1 MPDRILKP
9 PPGVAVQAPAARSRP
24 SLDIVRE
31 VRWYPVRE
39 PVSRRRYT
47 VVRLMTSSGLVGY
60 GECGPI
66 DRSEMREAAE
76 AVVEQDASAYEV
88 IRSRAAQLVRA
99 RAAIDMALLD
109 IMGRR
114 AGAPVYQV
122 LGGPTRN
129 KVRALAAV
137 EGATG
142 DQLQR
147 RAEDAL
153 KAGYKALSVP
163 LPGVEARHSSQA
175 FILAVRRRLEELR
188 AATGP
193 DVDFVLDGAASLTP
207 ADAASVAAALECF
220 HLLWLD
226 EPCAPLNLS
235 ALRKISDETVTPVG
249 YGRTLER
256 AAEFQ
261 DLLRE
266 GLVDVLRPD
275 IRLHGASAIRRIA
288 ALAETYYIAVAP
300 FHQGGPIAT
309 AAAIHL
315 AASLPN
321 FFIQQIPL
329 PADPEDRAMRAEL
342 TSGSIETPQN
352 GFLPL
357 LTGPGLG
364 IRVDEEA
371 LKRYAAS

>member
-1 MPDRILKP
+1 MPKP
-9 PPGVAVQAPAARSRP
+9 VLLRPPGLAAQAPAVRSSPRA
-24 SLDIVRE
+24 DIIRE
-31 VRWYPVRE
+31 ARWYPVRE
-39 PVSRRRYT
+39 PVSGRRYN
-47 VVRLMTSSGLVGY
+47 VVRLWTSSGLVGY

-76 AVVEQDASAYEV
+76 GVVEQDASAYEV

-114 AGAPVYQV
+114 ARAPVYQV

-129 KVRALAAV
+129 KVRALAPI
-137 EGATG
+137 EGAT
-142 DQLQR
+142 DDELKR

-153 KAGYKALSVP
+153 RAGFKALSVP

-175 FILAVRRRLEELR
+175 FVLAVRRRLEELR

-193 DVDFVLDGAASLTP
+193 GVDFVLDGAASLSP
-207 ADAASVAAALECF
+207 SEASSIAAALERF
-220 HLLWLD
+220 HPLWLD

-249 YGRTLER
+249 CGRTLER

-275 IRLHGASAIRRIA
+275 LHRHTIGSIRRVA
-288 ALAETYYIAVAP
+288 ALAETYYVAVAP
-300 FHQGGPIAT
+300 FHYGGPIAT

-352 GFLPL
+352 GFLAL

-364 IRVDEEA
+364 LRVDEEA
-371 LKRYAAS
+371 LKRHAAS

>member
-1 MPDRILKP
+1 MPDRVLKAA
-9 PPGVAVQAPAARSRP
+9 PGVAVQAPAVRSGPRP
-24 SLDIVRE
+24 DIIRE

-39 PVSRRRYT
+39 PVSGRRYT

-60 GECGPI
+60 GECVST
-66 DRSEMREAAE
+66 DRSEMRHAAE
-76 AVVEQDASAYEV
+76 AVIEQDSSAYEV
-88 IRSRAAQLVRA
+88 IRSRTESVVGA
-99 RAAIDMALLD
+99 RAGIGMALLD
-109 IMGRR
+109 ILGQR
-114 AGAPVYQV
+114 ARAPVYQV

-129 KVRALAAV
+129 KVRALATV
-137 EGATG
+137 EGATE
-142 DQLQR
+142 DELKR
-147 RAEDAL
+147 RAEEAL
-153 KAGYKALSVP
+153 KAGYRALSVP
-163 LPGVEARHSSQA
+163 VPEAQARRSAQA
-175 FILAVRRRLEELR
+175 FVFAVRKRLEEIR

-193 DVDFVLDGAASLTP
+193 GVDFVLDGAGSLKPSEAS
-207 ADAASVAAALECF
+207 SVAAALERF

-226 EPCAPLNLS
+226 EPCAALNFS
-235 ALRKISDETVTPVG
+235 ALRKICDETVTPVG
-249 YGRTLER
+249 CGRTLER

-266 GLVDVLRPD
+266 GLVDVLRPNLHRHTISS
-275 IRLHGASAIRRIA
+275 IRHMA
-288 ALAETYYIAVAP
+288 ALAETYYVAVAP
-300 FHQGGPIAT
+300 FHHGGPIAT

-329 PADPEDRAMRAEL
+329 PADPKDRAMRAEL
-342 TSGSIETPQN
+342 TSGSIESPQN

-364 IRVDEEA
+364 LRVDEEA

>member
-9 PPGVAVQAPAARSRP
+9 PPGVAVQAPAVRSGPR
-24 SLDIVRE
+24 LDIIRE
-31 VRWYPVRE
+31 ARWYPVRE
-39 PVSRRRYT
+39 PVSGRRYN
-47 VVRLMTSSGLVGY
+47 VVRLWTSSGLVGY

-66 DRSEMREAAE
+66 DRLEMSQAAE

-88 IRSRAAQLVRA
+88 IRSRAAKLVRA

-109 IMGRR
+109 ILGRR

-129 KVRALAAV
+129 KVRALAPI

-142 DQLQR
+142 DELRR
-147 RAEDAL
+147 RAEEAL

-175 FILAVRRRLEELR
+175 FVLAVRKRLEELR
-188 AATGP
+188 ATTGP
-193 DVDFVLDGAASLTP
+193 GVDFLLDGAASLAP
-207 ADAASVAAALECF
+207 ADASSIAAALERF

-226 EPCAPLNLS
+226 EPCTPLNLS

-249 YGRTLER
+249 CGRALER

-266 GLVDVLRPD
+266 GLIDMLRPD
-275 IRLHGASAIRRIA
+275 ICLHGVSAIRRIA

-300 FHQGGPIAT
+300 FHSGGPIAT

-329 PADPEDRAMRAEL
+329 PADPKDRAMRAEL
-342 TSGSIETPQN
+342 TSGSIETPRD

-364 IRVDEEA
+364 LRVDEEA